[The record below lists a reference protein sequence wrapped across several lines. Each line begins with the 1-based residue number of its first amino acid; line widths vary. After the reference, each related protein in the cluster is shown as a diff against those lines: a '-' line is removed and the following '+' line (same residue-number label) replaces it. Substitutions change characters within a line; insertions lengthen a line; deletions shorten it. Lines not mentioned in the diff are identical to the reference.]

1 MKEQLEQIKAKA
13 LADLAAAA
21 DMSALDAVRVRV
33 LGKKGELTAVLKQ
46 MGKLS
51 AEERPVMGQ
60 MANAVRFS
68 DYSDY
73 IRKVTL
79 KAGMF
84 EIPSGAFENCTRLES
99 VNLFSASAIYENAF
113 KNCSSLKDIKITGNV
128 NYISGSA
135 FAGCKCA
142 PGPGCPLPCR
152 RAAVSYSTPSA
163 ARMYKSYKI

>member
-60 MANAVRFS
+60 MANAVRA
-68 DYSDY
+68 
-73 IRKVTL
+73 K
-79 KAGMF
+79 
-84 EIPSGAFENCTRLES
+84 LEDA
-99 VNLFSASAIYENAF
+99 LE
-113 KNCSSLKDIKITGNV
+113 K
-128 NYISGSA
+128 
-135 FAGCKCA
+135 
-142 PGPGCPLPCR
+142 R
-152 RAAVSYSTPSA
+152 RAALDAAALEAKLEAEAVDVTIPGKPVEMGHQHPMNRVLQEVKEIFIGMGYRPGDRGGRLQLHETEHRRGPSLP
-163 ARMYKSYKI
+163 RPLRPLLF

>member
-60 MANAVRFS
+60 MANAVRA
-68 DYSDY
+68 
-73 IRKVTL
+73 K
-79 KAGMF
+79 
-84 EIPSGAFENCTRLES
+84 LEEA
-99 VNLFSASAIYENAF
+99 LE
-113 KNCSSLKDIKITGNV
+113 K
-128 NYISGSA
+128 
-135 FAGCKCA
+135 
-142 PGPGCPLPCR
+142 R
-152 RAAVSYSTPSA
+152 RAALDAAALESSSRPRPWMSPFPANPWRWATST
-163 ARMYKSYKI
+163 R

>member
-60 MANAVRFS
+60 MANAVRA
-68 DYSDY
+68 
-73 IRKVTL
+73 K
-79 KAGMF
+79 
-84 EIPSGAFENCTRLES
+84 LEEA
-99 VNLFSASAIYENAF
+99 LE
-113 KNCSSLKDIKITGNV
+113 K
-128 NYISGSA
+128 
-135 FAGCKCA
+135 
-142 PGPGCPLPCR
+142 R
-152 RAAVSYSTPSA
+152 RAALRSSQSSRPRPWMSPFPASPWRWATST
-163 ARMYKSYKI
+163 R